1 MTTCG
6 VLFDMDGVLVDS
18 ASLHVRAYERVF
30 RDVGLHFP
38 DVARDAVFAGKARS
52 EVLDLALAKADL
64 KKRLSDAKLAALR
77 TVLRDTADCSM
88 PGATATVR
96 ALARAGVPMAV
107 VTNSRSPEIWIE
119 KIGIAD
125 HIRVLISG
133 DDVSSP
139 KPSAEGYLLG
149 AKRLGLHP
157 SNCLAVE
164 DTRDGWMAAKSAG
177 MSGPHRSGKIR
188 LGAGANRSHA
198 PTRCGANPA
207 FAGERSGKLTET
219 AGRRGPCIFCWVR
232 AHRASCLALRVQ
244 LLRAGARAR
253 GRRHTGLRR

>member
-52 EVLDLALAKADL
+52 EVLDLALAEEKADL

-177 MSGPHRSGKIR
+177 MRVALIAR
-188 LGAGANRSHA
+188 
-198 PTRCGANPA
+198 
-207 FAGERSGKLTET
+207 ERSDWVPAQTEVMPRLDV
-219 AGRRGPCIFCWVR
+219 APILRSLGRDLE
-232 AHRASCLALRVQ
+232 S
-244 LLRAGARAR
+244 
-253 GRRHTGLRR
+253 